1 MWDVKDGMMK
11 INKTLPRQG
20 DIVKITAE
28 PHAGHEWG
36 GHDPQSGNNERR
48 MLVVSAT
55 PYNQQTGFIVAMPIT
70 TSSRYENDQHYKPV
84 LISGDKNTGV
94 KGYVCLYQVLNYD
107 YEARKG
113 KIINNVSTQYFEQII
128 PYVKAI
134 FNFK

>member
-1 MWDVKDGMMK
+1 MKDGIMK
-11 INKTLPRQG
+11 VNKNFPCQG
-20 DIVKITAE
+20 DIVKIEAE

-36 GHDPQSGNNERR
+36 GHNPQSGNNERR

-70 TSSRYENDQHYKPV
+70 TSSKYEHDKHYKPI
-84 LISGDKNTGV
+84 LISGDRNTGV

-107 YEARKG
+107 YEARNG
-113 KIINNVSTQYFEQII
+113 QIMNHVSMQYLDQII

-134 FNFK
+134 FDFK